1 MLRMSLTLFANK
13 LFQMIDS
20 FDMTSLF
27 LLLHCFICVRIL
39 GSILNEIHECSV
51 VIVRLHE

>member
-1 MLRMSLTLFANK
+1 MLRMPLTLFANK

-20 FDMTSLF
+20 FGMTFLF

-51 VIVRLHE
+51 IIVRLHR